1 MFLEVN
7 KPSLEECLLK
17 YSGVYSKIYIFPFLI
32 FEGNHF
38 KEDITKLIKKYNKF
52 KNLILIEKLS
62 LLDEIL
68 PVTKE
73 ILKKKNHK

>member
-1 MFLEVN
+1 MFFRS
-7 KPSLEECLLK
+7 KQTIAEECLLK
-17 YSGVYSKIYIFPFLI
+17 YSDVYSKIYIFPFLI

-52 KNLILIEKLS
+52 NNLILIEKLS

-73 ILKKKNHK
+73 ILKKNYK